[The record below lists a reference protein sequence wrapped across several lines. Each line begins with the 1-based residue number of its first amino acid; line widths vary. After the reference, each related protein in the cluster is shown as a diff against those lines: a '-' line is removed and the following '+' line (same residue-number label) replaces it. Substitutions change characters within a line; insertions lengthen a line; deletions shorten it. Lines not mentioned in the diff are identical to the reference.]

1 LKRVKRRYLA
11 LQVDS
16 DGAPSR
22 KEFMDA
28 VWSAVAKLY
37 GEHGASQT
45 SLALIDYDTEK
56 KTAVIRTS
64 LATLDLVRAS
74 LASITSLASGEAT
87 VHVLAVSGTIKA
99 LYKKTRQ

>member
-11 LQVDS
+11 LQLDS

-28 VWSAVAKLY
+28 VWGAVTKLY
-37 GEHGASQT
+37 GEYGASLT
-45 SLALIDYDTEK
+45 SSTLIDYDAEK
-56 KTAVIRTS
+56 KTAVLRTS
-64 LATLDLVRAS
+64 LATVNLVRAS
-74 LASITSLASGEAT
+74 LATITSVADVDAA

-99 LYKKTRQ
+99 LHEKTR